1 MTCGR
6 QLPLAGQVGARS
18 GPEGERNQPCEA
30 RDRDGGQVLLARGHP
45 IRRKLRGGGGAGVIA
60 EVPPSRR
67 SSRRR

>member
-1 MTCGR
+1 MTRGR

-45 IRRKLRGGGGAGVIA
+45 IRRKTRRGARAIA
-60 EVPPSRR
+60 EVPSSRR
-67 SSRRR
+67 SWWRR